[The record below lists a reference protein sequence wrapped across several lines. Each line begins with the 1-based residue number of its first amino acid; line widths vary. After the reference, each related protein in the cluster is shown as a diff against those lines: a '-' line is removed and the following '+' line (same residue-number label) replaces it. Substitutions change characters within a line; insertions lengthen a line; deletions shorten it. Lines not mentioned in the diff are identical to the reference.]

1 MSRFGWA
8 GIAPHKRA
16 KKEYASGRRGGIVS
30 EELRREFNEKGIRKV
45 KVGGFDVDGVLRGK
59 YISLEKFW
67 SALDKGFGF
76 CDVIFGWDV
85 SDRLYD
91 NARVTGWATGYPDA
105 LARIDPSTFRVLPD
119 APDTANFLVDFYTP
133 DGAPHPACP
142 RNLLK
147 KVRQRAHAAGFS
159 ATFSAEFEFW
169 VFQETPQSLHQKD
182 FRNLEPLSPGMF
194 GYSWLRAGQH
204 QFLVDDILET
214 SAEYDIEIEGLH
226 TETGPGV
233 WEAALRYDDVLAA
246 ADKAALF
253 KTTLKQ
259 ICARHDLAVTFM
271 AKWNADLPGSSGHL
285 HQSLW
290 DAGGQINLFAAAG
303 SDKLSKTGL
312 HYLGGLVTL
321 APELTALYSPFVNSY
336 KRYVPGVWA
345 PLNAS
350 WGIENRTCGSRV
362 ILGPDDAATR
372 IEFRQTA
379 ADINPYIAMAACLG
393 SGLYGIEHEIDPP
406 AMTSGDATSDSDP
419 SLGLP
424 LTLEAAVERLRESQ
438 AARAALGDD
447 FVDHFTRTRDW
458 ECREYRKAV
467 SDWELRRYF
476 EAV

>member
-1 MSRFGWA
+1 
-8 GIAPHKRA
+8 
-16 KKEYASGRRGGIVS
+16 VS
-30 EELRREFNEKGIRKV
+30 EELRRDFNEKGIKKV

-59 YISLEKFW
+59 HISLEKFW
-67 SALDKGFGF
+67 SALEKGFGF

-85 SDRLYD
+85 CDQLYD
-91 NARVTGWATGYPDA
+91 NAKVTGWDTGYPDA
-105 LARIDPSTFRVLPD
+105 LARIDASSFRVLPD
-119 APDTANFLVDFYTP
+119 APDTANFIVDFYTQ
-133 DGAPHPACP
+133 DGEPHPACP

-147 KVRQRAHAAGFS
+147 SVIKRASDAGFS
-159 ATFSAEFEFW
+159 AKFSAEFEFW
-169 VFQETPQSLHQKD
+169 VFRETPQSLHEKD
-182 FRNLEPLSPGMF
+182 FRHLDPLSPGMF

-204 QFLVDDILET
+204 QVLVDDILDTCE
-214 SAEYDIEIEGLH
+214 AYDIDIEAIH

-259 ICARHDLAVTFM
+259 ICARHDLSVTFM
-271 AKWNADLPGSSGHL
+271 AKWNADLPGSSGHI

-290 DAGGQINLFAAAG
+290 DARGQINLFAEAG
-303 SDKLSKTGL
+303 TDNLSETGL

-321 APELTALYSPFVNSY
+321 APELTALYAPFVNSY

-345 PLNAS
+345 PLNSS

-362 ILGPDDAATR
+362 ILGPNDHATR

-379 ADINPYIAMAACLG
+379 ADINPYIAMAASLG
-393 SGLYGIEHEIDPP
+393 SGLYGIAERVEPP
-406 AMTSGDATSDSDP
+406 AMTSGDATSESVGDAA
-419 SLGLP
+419 LALP
-424 LTLEAAVERLRESQ
+424 LTLEMAVERLRGSK
-438 AARAALGDD
+438 AAKRALGED
-447 FVDHFTRTRDW
+447 FVDHYIRTRDW

>member
-1 MSRFGWA
+1 M
-8 GIAPHKRA
+8 I
-16 KKEYASGRRGGIVS
+16 
-30 EELRREFNEKGIRKV
+30 EELRRDFKEKGIRKV

-67 SALDKGFGF
+67 SALEKGFGF

-85 SDRLYD
+85 ADQLYD
-91 NARVTGWATGYPDA
+91 NARVTGWDTGYPDA
-105 LARIDPSTFRVLPD
+105 LAKIDASTFRVLRY
-119 APDTANFLVDFYTP
+119 APDTASFLVDFYTM

-147 KVRQRAHAAGFS
+147 QVDARALAAGF
-159 ATFSAEFEFW
+159 TTKFSAEFEFW
-169 VFQETPQSLHQKD
+169 VFRETPQTLHEKG
-182 FRNLEPLSPGMF
+182 FRDLEPLSPGMF
-194 GYSWLRAGQH
+194 GYSWLREGQH
-204 QFLVDDILET
+204 RPLVDDILDT
-214 SAEYDIEIEGLH
+214 CAEYDIEVEGIH

-233 WEAALRYDDVLAA
+233 WEAAIRYDDVVAA

-253 KTTLKQ
+253 KTTLKE
-259 ICARHDLAVTFM
+259 ICSRHGLTVTFM
-271 AKWNADLPGSSGHL
+271 AKWNPDLPGSSGHL

-303 SDKLSKTGL
+303 SDRLSEAGH

-350 WGIENRTCGSRV
+350 WGIDNRTCGSRV
-362 ILGPDDAATR
+362 ILGPTDSASR

-379 ADINPYIAMAACLG
+379 ADINPYVAMAACLG
-393 SGLYGIEHEIDPP
+393 SGLYGIEKKLDPP
-406 AMTSGDATSDSDP
+406 PETSGDATAGGDP
-419 SLGLP
+419 ALTLP
-424 LTLEAAVERLRESQ
+424 LTLQAAVDALRESE
-438 AARAALGDD
+438 AARQVLSED
-447 FVDHFTRTRDW
+447 FVDHYIRTRDW
-458 ECREYRKAV
+458 ECREYNRSV
-467 SDWELRRYF
+467 SEWELNRYF